1 MRSKKVD
8 ISTLVLNEANPRFIK
23 DGKFKKLMKS
33 IKEFPQMLS
42 VRPVVVDEA
51 MIVLGGNMRV
61 RACIELGYKEL
72 PVVQVTGYSNEQK
85 LEFIAKDNIGYGEW
99 DWDML
104 HNGWDV
110 AALDDWGL
118 DITWPEPL
126 EGEDVKEEK
135 EPAESYVCEHCGST
149 VKV

>member
-104 HNGWDV
+104 HNDWDV
-110 AALDDWGL
+110 AALNDWGL
-118 DITWPEPL
+118 DIT
-126 EGEDVKEEK
+126 
-135 EPAESYVCEHCGST
+135 
-149 VKV
+149 